1 MPERLMS
8 FVRWQDF
15 RKAAA
20 EETDFLERDMNKRAY
35 KFLLIVVVMGSC
47 LVAFALTT
55 AVAQQ
60 SKETQK
66 EIQLDK
72 SVEPD
77 KRIELDQPGP
87 VKVKFDRGGKVTVDN
102 RTTGRITIIGWD
114 RDFIE
119 ATATSERGGEAVRAE
134 ILDDASGRRV
144 FLKADYRDA
153 GEDEVSGKPFEGRP
167 KPFGGRPKPSERPRE
182 ALKKRL
188 QSLDARLESLKA
200 RLAILNAAPNQADIE
215 DRRKELSSSIE
226 ELESRRKEIADILAG
241 FEGQDEPAPTPTPKP
256 EATPA
261 TPREAVRPGNTITPP
276 TITAPTS
283 TMTWPPIQTITQPTF
298 SGDRPREVNLEVKVP
313 RKAEIELIKVYRSNV
328 EVTGIE
334 MPLIISGDKS
344 VIKLSQVGA
353 VEVKTSSGSVEI
365 EDAAGLVDVITASG
379 AIKVRNAG
387 SDVRALSIGGDV
399 DIQCARGR
407 VDVSTT
413 DGSIK
418 LIGVSGDVDATT
430 TNSEVRFTGAIRE
443 DGRYHLKSMS
453 GYVEMTIQ
461 ADPPGFTA
469 ALSSY
474 KGMVST
480 GFFFLLKLK
489 EPSQPDQTDVSVP
502 PPFSRRLTGRYGD
515 GRAQITLDS
524 FDGVV
529 LLNKGLPGAVIDCK
543 Q

>member
-1 MPERLMS
+1 
-8 FVRWQDF
+8 
-15 RKAAA
+15 
-20 EETDFLERDMNKRAY
+20 MNKRAY
-35 KFLLIVVVMGSC
+35 NFLLIVLIIASC
-47 LVAFALTT
+47 LIVFALTT
-55 AVAQQ
+55 ASAQQ
-60 SKETQK
+60 SKETQN

-72 SVEPD
+72 SL
-77 KRIELDQPGP
+77 ELDQPGR
-87 VKVKFDRGGKVTVDN
+87 VKVKFDKGGKVAVDN

-119 ATATSERGGEAVRAE
+119 ATATSERGNGAVRTE
-134 ILDDASGRRV
+134 VTDDASGRRV
-144 FLKADYRDA
+144 YLLADYGD
-153 GEDEVSGKPFEGRP
+153 FEEETARRRSFDTRGV
-167 KPFGGRPKPSERPRE
+167 

-200 RLAILNAAPNQADIE
+200 RLAALNSAPNQAEIE
-215 DRRKELSSSIE
+215 DRRKEISSSIE
-226 ELESRRKEIADILAG
+226 EVEMRRKEIADILAG
-241 FEGQDEPAPTPTPKP
+241 FEGKDEPAPTPTPKV
-256 EATPA
+256 EATPN
-261 TPREAVRPGNTITPP
+261 TPGGPARLGNTTTTP
-276 TITAPTS
+276 TITAPNS
-283 TMTWPPIQTITQPTF
+283 PMTLPPVQPF
-298 SGDRPREVNLEVKVP
+298 PLPPFYGDRPREVNIEVKVP
-313 RKAEIELIKVYRSNV
+313 RQAEIELIKVYRSNV

-334 MPLIISGDKS
+334 TPLIISGDKS
-344 VIKLSQVGA
+344 LIKLSRVGA
-353 VEVKTSSGSVEI
+353 VEVKTSSGNVEI

-379 AIKVRNAG
+379 AIKVHNAG
-387 SDVRALSIGGDV
+387 GDVRALSIGGAV

-413 DGSIK
+413 DGAIK
-418 LIGVSGDVDATT
+418 LVGTSGDVDATT

-461 ADPPGFTA
+461 ANPPGFTA

-480 GFFFLLKLK
+480 GFFFSLKLK
-489 EPSQPDQTDVSVP
+489 EPSQPDQSDASVP

-515 GRAQITLDS
+515 GRAQLTLDS

-529 LLNKGLPGAVIDCK
+529 LLNKGLPGVMIDCK